1 MKPFL
6 LFLALSGVAAALSP
20 ASPYSAALDVP
31 QSVHAGPVPISVSF
45 TNRTATDVTLAL
57 PRDARQSCVAAPH
70 VRILQVGTREVVYPP
85 AVTDRMCT
93 MDMVHTVVRA
103 GASVP
108 LNRAVTLPTGQYL
121 IEAWVPGVG
130 GAAVRAPYRIVRVN

>member
-6 LFLALSGVAAALSP
+6 LLLALSGVAAALSP
-20 ASPYSAALDVP
+20 VSPYSAALDVP
-31 QSVHAGPVPISVSF
+31 PGVQAGPVPITVTF
-45 TNRTATDVTLAL
+45 TNRAEADVTLSL

-70 VRILQVGTREVVYPP
+70 VRILRVGTREVVYPP

-93 MDMVHTVVRA
+93 MDMVQTVVGA

-108 LNRAVTLPTGQYL
+108 LSRAVTLPKGQYL
-121 IEAWVPGVG
+121 IEAWVPGVRG
-130 GAAVRAPYRIVRVN
+130 GTVRAPYRIVRVN